1 MSHRKINQPNHQ
13 LHKLS
18 HPQHAILG
26 LMIIAV
32 STVLICN
39 DFYYF
44 WPPFMA
50 GFLNDDAIGALGL
63 VLGINLLVWSIRN
76 KNNVRVN
83 FWQLVLSCGFW
94 IFEASAEF
102 IHGYVAGKSHMITAG
117 LLEFGMFLFT
127 LSIIGKSEKKQR

>member
-1 MSHRKINQPNHQ
+1 MSHRNLNQ
-13 LHKLS
+13 LCKLS

-26 LMIIAV
+26 LAVIAV
-32 STVLICN
+32 SLVLICN

-63 VLGINLLVWSIRN
+63 VLGANLLIWSMRN

-83 FWQLVLSCGFW
+83 FWLLVLSCGFW

-102 IHGYVAGKSHMITAG
+102 IHGYIAGKPHMITAG
-117 LLEFGMFLFT
+117 LLEAAMFLFT
-127 LSIIGKSEKKQR
+127 LSIIGKSDKKQR